1 MALLSPNPKITK
13 HICARA
19 MQLQCQFSQRLRSV
33 ASSMVLN
40 KQTSQRI
47 NRKDCGS
54 LKAASPVQCTE
65 KLMPSSISFKDVC
78 VSVCPKEDGLIKI
91 QVNVSG
97 TMTDSIFE
105 EVFKK
110 KVAAAQ
116 PLPGFRRMKGGT
128 IVTFT
133 NPDF

>member
-1 MALLSPNPKITK
+1 
-13 HICARA
+13 
-19 MQLQCQFSQRLRSV
+19 
-33 ASSMVLN
+33 
-40 KQTSQRI
+40 
-47 NRKDCGS
+47 
-54 LKAASPVQCTE
+54 
-65 KLMPSSISFKDVC
+65 
-78 VSVCPKEDGLIKI
+78 VCPKEDDLIKI

>member
-1 MALLSPNPKITK
+1 
-13 HICARA
+13 
-19 MQLQCQFSQRLRSV
+19 MQ
-33 ASSMVLN
+33 
-40 KQTSQRI
+40 
-47 NRKDCGS
+47 
-54 LKAASPVQCTE
+54 
-65 KLMPSSISFKDVC
+65 
-78 VSVCPKEDGLIKI
+78 I

-105 EVFKK
+105 EVFTK